1 MRPALNNFPKSKYNL
16 LTFVSAGVRAKGK
29 NIPSGRLN
37 IDIDIM
43 RMITSD
49 MNIGPAIILSD

>member
-1 MRPALNNFPKSKYNL
+1 MRPTLNNFPKSKYNL